1 MLPHSNPTTIKD
13 SSRHR
18 QIHLYDGFL
27 SSKRVNAQRILCFV
41 TSIMWGPSKPWFITA
56 PFFFPLFLSW
66 CYFLSVRDPHWIKK
80 KDIWGRELWSF
91 RVGGGVAILNL
102 VTVRFRS
109 LRSSL
114 WVSGIVSVLS
124 AYKRAADGWGK
135 CSLICSACTAANQ
148 H

>member
-1 MLPHSNPTTIKD
+1 MVYSLKGLMLKES
-13 SSRHR
+13 
-18 QIHLYDGFL
+18 
-27 SSKRVNAQRILCFV
+27 FV
-41 TSIMWGPSKPWFITA
+41 FDKCNLRTLKTLIYYCS
-56 PFFFPLFLSW
+56 FFPPPLSFLVLFFKCLRST
-66 CYFLSVRDPHWIKK
+66 LDKK
-80 KDIWGRELWSF
+80 RHLRSRAVEVQGGRK
-91 RVGGGVAILNL
+91 RAILNL

-124 AYKRAADGWGK
+124 ACKRAADGWGK